1 MFTTGMGKLTGF
13 ISNIGSFIAIYI
25 IDWHTFVFYL
35 VAAIVLTILYYVK
48 NEALGE
54 KDKAYR
60 NQADKVAG
68 LTGELVRGAR
78 DIKMLFAK
86 DSFMKEFDSSVKEK
100 SEMNFEMR
108 NTDMDYNLVI
118 DCIKNIF
125 EFVTVMLLITLIH
138 NNTLTVAIAFTLFSY
153 RSTVLTNLMASVS
166 SLLEECKNFNISSN
180 RVFEIINNQK
190 FKKEK
195 FGEKHI
201 DNVKGNFEFKD
212 VCFSYDDSKNVLDK
226 LNLKI
231 NANKT
236 YGIVGK
242 SGEGKTTMFNLLC
255 KMYNYQSGEIT
266 IDGININE
274 LDEESIRGN
283 ITIISQNPYIF
294 NLSIKDNLK
303 LVKNDVIDE
312 EIRKA
317 CDLACLNEFI
327 ESLPNKYDTV
337 VGEGGV
343 TLSGGQRQRLAI
355 ARALIQKTKII
366 LFDEATSALD
376 NETQNNIQS
385 AINNLRDDYTIVI
398 IAHRLS
404 TIINC
409 DEIFFMENGKIE
421 QSGSH
426 EELLKK
432 CKSYKDLYTYEIKH

>member
-25 IDWHTFVFYL
+25 IDWHMFVFYL

-180 RVFEIINNQK
+180 RVFEMV
-190 FKKEK
+190 
-195 FGEKHI
+195 
-201 DNVKGNFEFKD
+201 NVPF
-212 VCFSYDDSKNVLDK
+212 
-226 LNLKI
+226 
-231 NANKT
+231 
-236 YGIVGK
+236 
-242 SGEGKTTMFNLLC
+242 
-255 KMYNYQSGEIT
+255 
-266 IDGININE
+266 
-274 LDEESIRGN
+274 
-283 ITIISQNPYIF
+283 
-294 NLSIKDNLK
+294 LS
-303 LVKNDVIDE
+303 
-312 EIRKA
+312 
-317 CDLACLNEFI
+317 
-327 ESLPNKYDTV
+327 
-337 VGEGGV
+337 
-343 TLSGGQRQRLAI
+343 
-355 ARALIQKTKII
+355 
-366 LFDEATSALD
+366 
-376 NETQNNIQS
+376 
-385 AINNLRDDYTIVI
+385 
-398 IAHRLS
+398 
-404 TIINC
+404 
-409 DEIFFMENGKIE
+409 
-421 QSGSH
+421 
-426 EELLKK
+426 
-432 CKSYKDLYTYEIKH
+432 